1 MPSQD
6 KTSKAAGKRPY
17 RKPRIEDYG
26 TVADLTLTGAGTIDD
41 GGGFGPRSGAAA

>member
-1 MPSQD
+1 MTSED
-6 KTSKAAGKRPY
+6 KTPSPVEKRPY

-41 GGGFGPRSGAAA
+41 GGGFGQRSGAAA